1 MGEMCPTLYLAEVS
15 MKRSQKASLTI
26 TLIIGMMFIASIFT
40 LQGSLLTSMIT
51 HYNLSDSVQ
60 GFASSAACAGGVVAL
75 LSSFFL
81 IGHVPK
87 LLLLRI
93 GVAICAVFLAL
104 LKFSPAFSVF
114 VIMWFAIGIG
124 LGYMDMLVSSCMAD
138 LYEGRA
144 ATRMMCILHT
154 SYCVVSSTIPM
165 VYDMMMK
172 RMAWNSLYL
181 WVGGVGIVL
190 LLMFTLSVRY
200 ARSGMKQ
207 EPMAEKRMSFKDM
220 AAVMKKGALPALVAA
235 MFCHGVYLGGLNTW
249 LNRYVSVTLNTN
261 LGSFAISSMFI
272 GVLISRLVVS
282 LSTISAV
289 KFIRRMGYAAGLCL
303 LIALPF
309 KNGTVMCGAVCVS
322 GLLFGAMIPCILDVG
337 CAATPESTMFAT
349 TSMVLSLYLGE
360 AIVPPVIGA
369 LEAAFS
375 LHVGIALCGVFMAI
389 TSVCCGVAKIPSDI
403 R

>member
-1 MGEMCPTLYLAEVS
+1 
-15 MKRSQKASLTI
+15 MKKSQKACLTL

-40 LQGSLLTSMIT
+40 LQGSLLTSLIA
-51 HYNLSDSVQ
+51 HYNLADSVQ

-87 LLLLRI
+87 LVLLRI

-104 LKFSPAFSVF
+104 LKFSPVFSVF

-144 ATRMMCILHT
+144 ATRMMCVLHM
-154 SYCVVSSTIPM
+154 SYCVISSTIPM
-165 VYDMMMK
+165 VYDLMLK
-172 RMAWNSLYL
+172 HMAWNSLYL
-181 WVGGVGIVL
+181 WVAGIGIAL
-190 LLMFTLSVRY
+190 LLLFTLSVRF
-200 ARSGMKQ
+200 ARSGMKK
-207 EPMAEKRMSFKDM
+207 EPMAEKRMSLKDM
-220 AAVMKKGALPALVAA
+220 AAVMKKGALPALVIA
-235 MFCHGVYLGGLNTW
+235 MFCHGIFLGGLNTW

-261 LGSFAISSMFI
+261 LGSFAISAMFI

-282 LSTISAV
+282 LTTISAV
-289 KFIRRMGYAAGLCL
+289 KFIRRMGYAAAACI

-309 KNGTVMCGAVCVS
+309 KNGAVMCGAVCAS

-360 AIVPPVIGA
+360 AVVPPVIGA
-369 LEAAFS
+369 LETAFS
-375 LHVGIALCGVFMAI
+375 LHVGIGLCGVFMAV
-389 TSVCCGVAKIPSDI
+389 TSVFCSVARLPKDI